1 MNTSEITSFVKKYY
15 LDGQCE
21 SAIWNQSPTGY
32 KVNFFTA
39 TKDCLGEIEFNTE
52 IEDGETKFGVFSTS
66 QLLSLMTITD
76 EFYTLSLERDP
87 KGNPMKL
94 QISDNQFETFY
105 HLADLNLFE
114 NAPSIEEPQN
124 YNITIDID
132 QEFTSR
138 FVKAKNALDKSI
150 NRITIETKQ
159 NPERENC
166 VELVIGESSSHANKI
181 KFFTPAKYDIQIE
194 AIPFNGDILK
204 LIFQSN
210 KDFDSGKIEIFS
222 EGLAKITFIKG
233 NIKSKYFLVRLAT
246 S

>member
-15 LDGQCE
+15 LDGQCD

-39 TKDCLGEIEFNTE
+39 TKDCLGEIEFNTTV
-52 IEDGETKFGVFSTS
+52 EDGETKFGVFSTS

-76 EFYTLSLERDP
+76 EFCTLSLERDP

-114 NAPSIEEPQN
+114 NAPTVEEPPH
-124 YNITIDID
+124 YDITIDID

-159 NPERENC
+159 NTEGENC
-166 VELVIGESSSHANKI
+166 VEFVIGESSSHANKI
-181 KFFTPAKYDIQIE
+181 KFFTPAKYESLIE

-210 KDFDSGKIEIFS
+210 KDFDSGRIEIFS
-222 EGLAKITFIKG
+222 EGLAKITFTKE